1 MAQPQLTTE
10 HFITDAR
17 ETETTLFLTRKYNYR
32 KHTVHIEN
40 KTQTVILRCDF
51 DGSPKPAEIEWAFNG
66 NTLKKDAYGIRR
78 ENVSLEIL
86 IPSVYHN
93 GEYKCHA
100 CNSVECVYSTTVLK
114 LTFQIEANSM
124 KNISVEEGL
133 GAVFDSL
140 VSVVV
145 YRRMR
150 LNKKYYERLVKIVT
164 VRNEPSYNDYVGFQV
179 PIVSIETRR
188 LLTAVRTRNEPAA
201 VLEYEY
207 DVGLEWEFPREKLT
221 LANQLG
227 AGAFGNVV
235 LAVAEGLLFEGV
247 DTPVAVK
254 MLKDEH
260 TDDDVK
266 DLVCEMEIMKKI
278 GNHPNVVSLLGSCT
292 RNGPLFVI
300 VEYAVHG
307 NLKSFLH
314 DHRSESTTT
323 LTTNQLVSFA
333 SQIASGMQHLSSMK
347 LIHRDLAARNI
358 LVSEGFVMKIADFG
372 LARDVH
378 NQEYYRKMTSGKLP
392 MRWMAPESLE
402 ERFFNTKS
410 DVWSFGVLQWEIMTL
425 GRDPH
430 PFVADWQSF
439 LEYLKQGHRL
449 EQPTNCPDEI
459 YQLMEACWEFN
470 PENRPTFEQI
480 SAVFENIRLANTL
493 DVELMP
499 RLNYAIIMPA
509 TAV

>member
-1 MAQPQLTTE
+1 MAQPQSTTE
-10 HFITDAR
+10 QIITDVG
-17 ETETTLFLTRKYNYR
+17 ETETTLFLTRTYSYR

-66 NTLKKDAYGIRR
+66 NTLKKDA
-78 ENVSLEIL
+78 
-86 IPSVYHN
+86 
-93 GEYKCHA
+93 
-100 CNSVECVYSTTVLK
+100 
-114 LTFQIEANSM
+114 
-124 KNISVEEGL
+124 
-133 GAVFDSL
+133 
-140 VSVVV
+140 
-145 YRRMR
+145 
-150 LNKKYYERLVKIVT
+150 
-164 VRNEPSYNDYVGFQV
+164 
-179 PIVSIETRR
+179 

-235 LAVAEGLLFEGV
+235 FAVAEGLLFEGV

-278 GNHPNVVSLLGSCT
+278 GNHPNVISLLGSCT

-300 VEYAVHG
+300 VEYAAHG
-307 NLKSFLH
+307 NLKSFLE

-358 LVSEGFVMKIADFG
+358 LVSEGLVMKIADFG

-392 MRWMAPESLE
+392 IRWMAPESLE
-402 ERFFNTKS
+402 ERFFNTKT
-410 DVWSFGVLQWEIMTL
+410 DVWSFGVLLWEIMTL
-425 GRDPH
+425 GRDPYQ
-430 PFVADWQSF
+430 FVADWQSF

-480 SAVFENIRLANTL
+480 SAVLENTRLGNNL
-493 DVELMP
+493 DVESGECLD
-499 RLNYAIIMPA
+499 
-509 TAV
+509 